1 MSPTVSPLPVYRD
14 ADCDLSVIQGKRVL
28 IIGYGSQGRTQALNA
43 RDSGVAMIKVALK
56 PGSATRIRAKA
67 DGFEVVSVTEGVRWA
82 EVMVL
87 LTSDE
92 AHRDLFA
99 HEVAPNLRAGQA
111 LIFAHGLSV
120 NFGLVTPPAD
130 VDVLL
135 VSPKGIGPRIR
146 DIYVAG
152 EGVFC
157 LFGVQQDATGE
168 AKAIGLSFAA
178 ALGCGRKGIL
188 ETTMKAECESD
199 LFGEQVVLC
208 GGTRELVTNGFQ
220 TLVDAGYPPEVAWFE
235 TCYELKLVVDLL
247 WELGMSGG
255 FGKISNTAEYGA
267 YLTGPRVIGEASRA
281 AMQDVLKD
289 VQSGDFVR
297 ALMKDYDAGSPDLHA
312 RRDALKDNPLD
323 ATKAYLD
330 GITKSATPG
339 STEAAL

>member
-1 MSPTVSPLPVYRD
+1 MSLPVYHDR
-14 ADCDLSVIQGKRVL
+14 DCDLGLIRAARVL
-28 IIGYGSQGRTQALNA
+28 VIGYGSQGRTQALNA
-43 RDSGVAMIKVALK
+43 RDSGVSQIKVALK
-56 PGSATRIRAKA
+56 PGSVTRLKA
-67 DGFEVVSVTEGVRWA
+67 EGDGFEVVGVAEGVVWA
-82 EVMVL
+82 DVIVV

-92 AHRDLFA
+92 AHQGLFRD
-99 HEVAPNLRAGQA
+99 EVGPNLRAGQA
-111 LIFAHGLSV
+111 LVFAHGLSV
-120 NFGLVTPPAD
+120 NFGLVTPPVD

-157 LFGVQQDATGE
+157 LFAVHQDATGR
-168 AKAIGLSFAA
+168 AKALGLSYAA

-208 GGTRELVTNGFQ
+208 GGTRELVSHGFQ

-255 FGKISNTAEYGA
+255 FEKISNTAEYGA
-267 YLTGPRVIGEASRA
+267 YLTGPRVINATSRA

-297 ALMKDYDAGSPDLHA
+297 RLMKDYDAGSPDLLA
-312 RRDALKDNPLD
+312 RRAALKDNLLD
-323 ATKAYLD
+323 RTKAYLD
-330 GITKSATPG
+330 GVART
-339 STEAAL
+339 

>member
-1 MSPTVSPLPVYRD
+1 MNLPVYHDR
-14 ADCDLSVIQGKRVL
+14 DCDLSIIRERKVL
-28 IIGYGSQGRTQALNA
+28 VIGYGSQGRTQALNA
-43 RDSGVAMIKVALK
+43 RDSGVTQIKVALK
-56 PGSATRIRAKA
+56 PASVTRARAEA
-67 DGFEVVSVTEGVRWA
+67 DGFEVVTVAEGVRWA
-82 EVMVL
+82 DFLVI

-92 AHRDLFA
+92 AHQSLFRD
-99 HEVAPNLRAGQA
+99 EIAPVLRAGQT
-111 LIFAHGLSV
+111 LVFAHGLSC
-120 NFGLVTPPAD
+120 NFGLVVPPAD

-157 LFGVQQDATGE
+157 LFAVQQDATGH
-168 AKAIGLSFAA
+168 AKALGLSFAA

-208 GGTRELVTNGFQ
+208 GGTRELVTAGFQ

-267 YLTGPRVIGEASRA
+267 YLTGPRVINDSSKA
-281 AMQDVLKD
+281 AMQGVLED

-297 ALMKDYDAGSPDLHA
+297 RLMADYDAGSPDLLA
-312 RRDALKDNPLD
+312 RREALKDNLLD
-323 ATKAYLD
+323 ATKLYLD
-330 GITKSATPG
+330 KVAGRPQLTA
-339 STEAAL
+339 E

>member
-1 MSPTVSPLPVYRD
+1 MTLPVYHDR
-14 ADCDLSVIQGKRVL
+14 DCDLSIIRKRKVL
-28 IIGYGSQGRTQALNA
+28 VIGYGSQGRTQALNA
-43 RDSGVAMIKVALK
+43 RDSGVTQIRVALK
-56 PGSATRIRAKA
+56 PGSATRAKA
-67 DGFEVVSVTEGVRWA
+67 ETDGFDVVTVADGVKWA
-82 EVMVL
+82 DVL
-87 LTSDE
+87 VILTSDE
-92 AHRDLFA
+92 AHQSLFRD
-99 HEVAPNLRAGQA
+99 EIAPGLRAGQA

-157 LFGVQQDATGE
+157 LFAVQQDATGY
-168 AKAIGLSFAA
+168 AKALGLSFAA

-208 GGTRELVTNGFQ
+208 GGTRDLVTNGFQ

-255 FGKISNTAEYGA
+255 FAKISNTAEYGA
-267 YLTGPRVIGEASRA
+267 YLTGPRIINDTSKA

-297 ALMKDYDAGSPDLHA
+297 RLMADYDAGSPDLLA
-312 RRDALKDNPLD
+312 RREALKDNLLD
-323 ATKAYLD
+323 RTKGYLD
-330 GITKSATPG
+330 GISAAG
-339 STEAAL
+339 AEKR

>member
-1 MSPTVSPLPVYRD
+1 MSPLPVYHD
-14 ADCDLSVIQGKRVL
+14 ADCDLSLIRGARVL
-28 IIGYGSQGRTQALNA
+28 VIGYGSQGRTQALNA
-43 RDSGVAMIKVALK
+43 RDSGVGRLKVALK
-56 PGSATRIRAKA
+56 PASATRAKAEA
-67 DGFEVVSVTEGVRWA
+67 DGFEVVTVPEGVAWA
-82 EVMVL
+82 DVIVV

-92 AHRDLFA
+92 AHPSLFRD
-99 HEVAPNLRAGQA
+99 EIAPHLRTGHA
-111 LIFAHGLSV
+111 LVFAHGLSV
-120 NFGLVTPPAD
+120 NFGLVVPPGD
-130 VDVLL
+130 IDVLL

-157 LFGVQQDATGE
+157 LFAVHQDATGR
-168 AKAIGLSFAA
+168 ARALGLSFAA

-208 GGTRELVTNGFQ
+208 GGTRELVSSGFQ

-255 FGKISNTAEYGA
+255 FAKISNTAEYGA
-267 YLTGPRVIGEASRA
+267 YLTGPRVIGEASKTAMRA
-281 AMQDVLKD
+281 VLKD

-297 ALMKDYDAGSPDLHA
+297 RLMADYDAGSPDLLA
-312 RRDALKDNPLD
+312 RRAALKDNLLD
-323 ATKAYLD
+323 RTKTYLD
-330 GITKSATPG
+330 GVAG
-339 STEAAL
+339 RR

>member
-1 MSPTVSPLPVYRD
+1 MPLPVYRD
-14 ADCDLSVIQGKRVL
+14 SDCDLSIIRSAKVL

-43 RDSGVAMIKVALK
+43 RDSGVTSIKVALK
-56 PGSATRIRAKA
+56 PDSKTRVKA
-67 DGFEVVSVTEGVRWA
+67 QSDGFEVVAVSDGVLWA
-82 EVMVL
+82 DVL
-87 LTSDE
+87 VILTSDE
-92 AHRDLFA
+92 AHEKLFA
-99 HEVAPNLRAGQA
+99 LEITPHLRSGQA
-111 LIFAHGLSV
+111 LIFAHGLSC
-120 NFGLVTPPAD
+120 NFGLVTPPVD

-157 LFGVQQDATGE
+157 LFAVQQEATGK
-168 AKAIGLSFAA
+168 AKALGLSFAA

-208 GGTRELVTNGFQ
+208 GGTRELVSNGFQ

-255 FGKISNTAEYGA
+255 FEKISNTAEYGA
-267 YLTGPRVIGEASRA
+267 YLTGPRIINDTSKA
-281 AMQDVLKD
+281 AMKSVLKE
-289 VQSGDFVR
+289 VQSGEFVR
-297 ALMKDYDAGSPDLHA
+297 QLMRDYNAGSPDLHA
-312 RRDALKDNPLD
+312 RRSALLNNRLD
-323 ATKAYLD
+323 QTKAYLD
-330 GITKSATPG
+330 GLSKDA
-339 STEAAL
+339 

>member
-1 MSPTVSPLPVYRD
+1 MPLPVYHDR
-14 ADCDLSVIQGKRVL
+14 DCDLSIIQATKLL

-43 RDSGVAMIKVALK
+43 RDSGVSRIKVALK
-56 PGSATRIRAKA
+56 PGSATRAKAEA
-67 DGFEVVSVTEGVRWA
+67 DGFEVVGVSEGVAWA
-82 EVMVL
+82 DVIVV

-92 AHRDLFA
+92 AH
-99 HEVAPNLRAGQA
+99 QA
-111 LIFAHGLSV
+111 LFRDEIAPALRFGQSLIFSHGLSI
-120 NFGLVTPPAD
+120 NFGLIVPPAD

-157 LFGVQQDATGE
+157 LFAVHQDATGK
-168 AKAIGLSFAA
+168 AKALGLSYAA

-208 GGTRELVTNGFQ
+208 GGTRELVTAGFQ

-267 YLTGPRVIGEASRA
+267 YLTGPRVINESSKA
-281 AMQDVLKD
+281 AMQAVLKD

-297 ALMKDYDAGSPDLHA
+297 ALMKDYDAGSPDLL
-312 RRDALKDNPLD
+312 RRRAELRGNLLD
-323 ATKAYLD
+323 ATKTLLD
-330 GITKSATPG
+330 KEGG
-339 STEAAL
+339 GGE

>member
-1 MSPTVSPLPVYRD
+1 MSLPVYHD
-14 ADCDLSVIQGKRVL
+14 NDCDLSLIRAKKVL
-28 IIGYGSQGRTQALNA
+28 VVGYGSQGRTQALNA
-43 RDSGVAMIKVALK
+43 RDSGVVEIKVALK
-56 PGSATRIRAKA
+56 PGSATRTKAEA
-67 DGFEVVSVTEGVRWA
+67 DGFDVVTVAQGVAWA
-82 EVMVL
+82 DVMVV

-92 AHRDLFA
+92 AHQSLFRD
-99 HEVAPNLRAGQA
+99 EIAPHLRAGQT
-111 LIFAHGLSV
+111 LIFAHGLSI
-120 NFGLVTPPAD
+120 NFGLVVPPAD

-157 LFGVQQDATGE
+157 LFAVQQDATGH
-168 AKAIGLSFAA
+168 AKALGLSFAA

-208 GGTRELVTNGFQ
+208 GGTRELVSQGFQ

-255 FGKISNTAEYGA
+255 FAKISNTAEYGA
-267 YLTGPRVIGEASRA
+267 YLTGPRIIGEASRT

-297 ALMKDYDAGSPDLHA
+297 RLMADYDAGSPDLLA
-312 RRDALKDNPLD
+312 RRAALKDNLLD
-323 ATKAYLD
+323 STKAYLD
-330 GITKSATPG
+330 GASVKK
-339 STEAAL
+339 

>member
-1 MSPTVSPLPVYRD
+1 MLPVYHD
-14 ADCDLSVIQGKRVL
+14 SDCDLSLIQASKLL

-43 RDSGVAMIKVALK
+43 RDSGVAQVRVALK
-56 PGSATRIRAKA
+56 LGSKTYDKAAA
-67 DGFEVVSVTEGVRWA
+67 DGFDVVTVAEGVRWA
-82 EVMVL
+82 EVIVV

-92 AHRDLFA
+92 AHQSLFRD
-99 HEVAPNLRAGQA
+99 EIAPNLRAGQA

-120 NFGLVTPPAD
+120 NFGLVVPPAD

-157 LFGVQQDATGE
+157 LFAVHQDATSK
-168 AKAIGLSFAA
+168 AKALGLSYAA

-208 GGTRELVTNGFQ
+208 GGTRELVSNGFQ

-255 FGKISNTAEYGA
+255 FEKISNTAEYGA
-267 YLTGPRVIGEASRA
+267 YLTGPRVIGEASKA
-281 AMQDVLKD
+281 AMQGVLKD
-289 VQSGDFVR
+289 VQSGDFVHR
-297 ALMKDYDAGSPDLHA
+297 LMNDYDAGSPDLLA
-312 RRDALKDNPLD
+312 RRAALKDNRLD
-323 ATKAYLD
+323 QTKRYLD
-330 GITKSATPG
+330 GV
-339 STEAAL
+339 AADRK

>member
-1 MSPTVSPLPVYRD
+1 MPLPIYHDR
-14 ADCDLSVIQGKRVL
+14 DCDLSLIRARKVL
-28 IIGYGSQGRTQALNA
+28 VIGYGSQGRTQALNA
-43 RDSGVAMIKVALK
+43 RDSGVVEIKIALK
-56 PGSATRIRAKA
+56 PGSNTRAKA
-67 DGFEVVSVTEGVRWA
+67 EADSFDVVTVEDGVKWA
-82 EVMVL
+82 DVIIV

-92 AHRDLFA
+92 AHQSLFRDGI
-99 HEVAPNLRAGQA
+99 APNLRAGQG

-157 LFGVQQDATGE
+157 LFAVQQDATGS
-168 AKAIGLSFAA
+168 AKALGLSFAA

-208 GGTRELVTNGFQ
+208 GGTRELVSNGFQ

-255 FGKISNTAEYGA
+255 FEKISNTAEYGA
-267 YLTGPRVIGEASRA
+267 YLTGPRIINDTSKA
-281 AMQDVLKD
+281 AMQAVLKD

-297 ALMKDYDAGSPDLHA
+297 QLMKDYDAGSPDLLA
-312 RRDALKDNPLD
+312 RRAAHKSNLLD
-323 ATKAYLD
+323 QTKAYLD
-330 GITKSATPG
+330 ASAKS
-339 STEAAL
+339 

>member
-1 MSPTVSPLPVYRD
+1 MSQPVSRLAVYHD
-14 ADCDLSVIQGKRVL
+14 KDCDISIIRAKRVL
-28 IIGYGSQGRTQALNA
+28 VIGYGSQGRTQALNA
-43 RDSGVAMIKVALK
+43 RDSGVAQIKVALK
-56 PGSATRIRAKA
+56 PDSQTREKARA
-67 DGFEVVSVTEGVRWA
+67 DGFEVVSVAEGVAWA
-82 EVMVL
+82 EVIVV

-99 HEVAPNLRAGQA
+99 NEIAPNLRSGQA

-120 NFGLVTPPAD
+120 HFGLVTPPTD

-157 LFGVQQDATGE
+157 LFSVQQDATGH

-188 ETTMKAECESD
+188 ETTMKDECESD

-208 GGTRELVTNGFQ
+208 GGTRELVSNGFQ

-255 FGKISNTAEYGA
+255 FARISNTAEYGA
-267 YLTGPRVIGEASRA
+267 YLTGPRVINDASRA
-281 AMQDVLKD
+281 AMQGVLKD

-297 ALMKDYDAGSPDLHA
+297 ALMKDYDAGSPDLLQ
-312 RRDALKDNPLD
+312 RRAALKDNLLD

-330 GITKSATPG
+330 GVTATP
-339 STEAAL
+339 TPPRRAE

>member
-1 MSPTVSPLPVYRD
+1 MPLPVYYER
-14 ADCDLSVIQGKRVL
+14 DCDLKLIRGVNLL

-43 RDSGVAMIKVALK
+43 RDSGVSHIKVALK
-56 PGSATRIRAKA
+56 PQSPTRVRAEA
-67 DGFEVVSVTEGVRWA
+67 DGFEVVSVADGVAWA
-82 EVMVL
+82 EVIIV

-92 AHRDLFA
+92 AHQKLFA
-99 HEVAPNLRAGQA
+99 EEISPSLRAGQA
-111 LIFAHGLSV
+111 LVFAHGLSI

-157 LFGVQQDATGE
+157 LFAVHQDATGR
-168 AKAIGLSFAA
+168 AKALGLSYAA

-208 GGTRELVTNGFQ
+208 GGTRELVSNGFQ

-255 FGKISNTAEYGA
+255 FEKISNTAEYGA
-267 YLTGPRVIGEASRA
+267 YLTGPRIINAESKA
-281 AMQDVLKD
+281 AMQGVLKD

-297 ALMKDYDAGSPDLHA
+297 QLMRDYDAGSPDLLS
-312 RRDALKDNPLD
+312 RRQALKDNLLD
-323 ATKAYLD
+323 STKRYLD
-330 GITKSATPG
+330 GVARG
-339 STEAAL
+339 A

>member
-1 MSPTVSPLPVYRD
+1 MSLPVYHDR
-14 ADCDLSVIQGKRVL
+14 DCDLGLIQAARVL
-28 IIGYGSQGRTQALNA
+28 VIGYGSQGRTQALNA
-43 RDSGVAMIKVALK
+43 RDSGVSQIKVALK
-56 PGSATRIRAKA
+56 PGSATRLKA
-67 DGFEVVSVTEGVRWA
+67 ETDGFEVVGVAEGVVWA
-82 EVMVL
+82 DVIVV

-92 AHRDLFA
+92 AHQGLFRD
-99 HEVAPNLRAGQA
+99 EVGPNLRAGQA
-111 LIFAHGLSV
+111 LVFAHGLSV
-120 NFGLVTPPAD
+120 NFGLVTPPVD

-157 LFGVQQDATGE
+157 LFAVHQDATGK
-168 AKAIGLSFAA
+168 AKALGLSYAA

-208 GGTRELVTNGFQ
+208 GGTRELVSNGFQ

-255 FGKISNTAEYGA
+255 FEKISNTAEYGA
-267 YLTGPRVIGEASRA
+267 YLTGPRVINDTSTA

-289 VQSGDFVR
+289 VQSGAFVR
-297 ALMKDYDAGSPDLHA
+297 RLMKDYDAGSPDLLA
-312 RRDALKDNPLD
+312 RRAALKDNLLD
-323 ATKAYLD
+323 RTKAYLD
-330 GITKSATPG
+330 GVAKGA
-339 STEAAL
+339 

>member
-1 MSPTVSPLPVYRD
+1 MTLPVYHDR
-14 ADCDLSVIQGKRVL
+14 DCDLSIIRDRKVL
-28 IIGYGSQGRTQALNA
+28 VIGYGSQGRTQALNA
-43 RDSGVAMIKVALK
+43 RDSGVTKIKVALK
-56 PGSATRIRAKA
+56 PGSATRAKAKA
-67 DGFEVVSVTEGVRWA
+67 DGFEVVTVEDGVKWA
-82 EVMVL
+82 DVMVV

-92 AHRDLFA
+92 AHQSLFRD
-99 HEVAPNLRAGQA
+99 EIAPHLRAGQA
-111 LIFAHGLSV
+111 MIFAHGLSV

-157 LFGVQQDATGE
+157 LFAVQQDATGN
-168 AKAIGLSFAA
+168 AKALGLSFAA

-208 GGTRELVTNGFQ
+208 GGTRELVTSGFQ

-255 FGKISNTAEYGA
+255 FAKISNTAEYGA
-267 YLTGPRVIGEASRA
+267 YLTGPRVINHASKA

-297 ALMKDYDAGSPDLHA
+297 RLMADYDAGSPDLLA
-312 RRDALKDNPLD
+312 RRQTLKDNLLD
-323 ATKAYLD
+323 RTKDYLD
-330 GITKSATPG
+330 GISRDKN
-339 STEAAL
+339 

>member
-1 MSPTVSPLPVYRD
+1 MPLPVFHDR
-14 ADCDLSVIQGKRVL
+14 DCDLSIIQAKKVL
-28 IIGYGSQGRTQALNA
+28 VIGYGSQGRTQALNA
-43 RDSGVAMIKVALK
+43 RDSGVTDIKVALK
-56 PGSATRIRAKA
+56 PGSKTRAKAEA
-67 DGFEVVSVTEGVRWA
+67 DGFEVVTVADGVKWA
-82 EVMVL
+82 DVMVV

-92 AHRDLFA
+92 AHQSLFRD
-99 HEVAPNLRAGQA
+99 EISPSLRAGQG

-120 NFGLVTPPAD
+120 NFGLIIPPAD

-157 LFGVQQDATGE
+157 LFAVQQDATGS
-168 AKAIGLSFAA
+168 AKALGLSFAA

-208 GGTRELVTNGFQ
+208 GGTRELVSNGFQ

-255 FGKISNTAEYGA
+255 FEKISNTAEYGA
-267 YLTGPRVIGEASRA
+267 YLTGPRIINDTSKA
-281 AMQDVLKD
+281 AMQAVLKD

-297 ALMKDYDAGSPDLHA
+297 QLMKDYDAGSPDLLA
-312 RRDALKDNPLD
+312 RRAALKDNLLD
-323 ATKAYLD
+323 QTKRYLD
-330 GITKSATPG
+330 GVAK
-339 STEAAL
+339 

>member
-1 MSPTVSPLPVYRD
+1 MALPVYHD
-14 ADCDLSVIQGKRVL
+14 ADCDLSLIRAAKVL
-28 IIGYGSQGRTQALNA
+28 VIGYGSQGRTQALNA
-43 RDSGVAMIKVALK
+43 RDSGVTLIKVALK
-56 PGSATRIRAKA
+56 PGSATRAKA
-67 DGFEVVSVTEGVRWA
+67 EGDGFQVVTVAEGVAWA
-82 EVMVL
+82 DVIVV

-92 AHRDLFA
+92 AHQSLFRD
-99 HEVAPNLRAGQA
+99 EIAPGLRDGQS

-120 NFGLVTPPAD
+120 NFGLVVPPAE

-152 EGVFC
+152 DGVFC
-157 LFGVQQDATGE
+157 LFAVHQDASGR
-168 AKAIGLSFAA
+168 ARALGLSYAA

-208 GGTRELVTNGFQ
+208 GGTRELVSSGFQ

-255 FGKISNTAEYGA
+255 FEKISNTAEYGA
-267 YLTGPRVIGEASRA
+267 YLTGPRIIGKASKA
-281 AMQDVLKD
+281 AMQDVLKQ
-289 VQSGDFVR
+289 VQSGGFVR
-297 ALMKDYDAGSPDLHA
+297 RLMADYDAGSPDLLA
-312 RRDALKDNPLD
+312 RREALRDNLLD
-323 ATKAYLD
+323 RTKAYLD
-330 GITKSATPG
+330 GVASGK
-339 STEAAL
+339 

>member
-1 MSPTVSPLPVYRD
+1 MTLPVYHDR
-14 ADCDLSVIQGKRVL
+14 DCDLSIIRNRKVL
-28 IIGYGSQGRTQALNA
+28 VIGYGSQGRTQALNA
-43 RDSGVAMIKVALK
+43 RDSGVTQIKVALK
-56 PGSATRIRAKA
+56 PASTTRARAEA
-67 DGFEVVSVTEGVRWA
+67 DGFDVVTVADGVTWA
-82 EVMVL
+82 DVL
-87 LTSDE
+87 VVLTSDE
-92 AHRDLFA
+92 AHQSLFRD
-99 HEVAPNLRAGQA
+99 EIAPNLRAGQA

-157 LFGVQQDATGE
+157 LFAVQQDATGH
-168 AKAIGLSFAA
+168 AKTLGLSFAA
-178 ALGCGRKGIL
+178 ALGCGRKCIL

-255 FGKISNTAEYGA
+255 FAKISNTAEYGA
-267 YLTGPRVIGEASRA
+267 YLTGPRVINDASKA
-281 AMQDVLKD
+281 AMQEVLKD

-297 ALMKDYDAGSPDLHA
+297 RLMADYDAGSPDLLA
-312 RRDALKDNPLD
+312 RREALKNNLLD
-323 ATKAYLD
+323 RTKDYLD
-330 GITKSATPG
+330 GISDAGVKKT
-339 STEAAL
+339 

>member
-1 MSPTVSPLPVYRD
+1 MSLPVYHDRD
-14 ADCDLSVIQGKRVL
+14 CELSLIQGKRVL
-28 IIGYGSQGRTQALNA
+28 VIGYGSQGRTQALNA
-43 RDSGVAMIKVALK
+43 RDSGVAHIKVGLK
-56 PGSATRIRAKA
+56 PNSPTRDKAAA
-67 DGFEVVSVTEGVRWA
+67 DGFDVVDVAEGVAWA
-82 EVMVL
+82 EVIIV

-92 AHRDLFA
+92 AHQKLFVD
-99 HEVAPNLRAGQA
+99 ELAPALRPGQA
-111 LIFAHGLSV
+111 LVFAHGLSI

-157 LFGVQQDATGE
+157 LFAVHQDATGQ
-168 AKAIGLSFAA
+168 AKALGLSFAA

-188 ETTMKAECESD
+188 ETTMKDECESD

-208 GGTRELVTNGFQ
+208 GGTRDLVSDGFQ

-247 WELGMSGG
+247 WERGMSGG
-255 FGKISNTAEYGA
+255 FEKISNTAEYGA
-267 YLTGPRVIGEASRA
+267 YLTGPRIINAQSRA
-281 AMQDVLKD
+281 AMQGVLKD

-297 ALMKDYDAGSPDLHA
+297 QLMHDYDAGSPDLLS
-312 RRDALKDNPLD
+312 RRQALKDNLLD
-323 ATKAYLD
+323 STKRYLD
-330 GITKSATPG
+330 GVAG
-339 STEAAL
+339 EA

>member
-1 MSPTVSPLPVYRD
+1 MPLPLPVYHDR
-14 ADCDLSVIQGKRVL
+14 DCDLSIIRTARVL
-28 IIGYGSQGRTQALNA
+28 VIGYGSQGRTQALNA
-43 RDSGVAMIKVALK
+43 RDSGVSQIKVALK
-56 PGSATRIRAKA
+56 PESKTRVKAEA
-67 DGFEVVSVTEGVRWA
+67 DGFEVVTVADGVAWA
-82 EVMVL
+82 DVMVV

-92 AHRDLFA
+92 AHQKLFA
-99 HEVAPNLRAGQA
+99 EEMAPHLRAGQA
-111 LIFAHGLSV
+111 LVFAHGLSC
-120 NFGLVTPPAD
+120 NFGLVVPPAD

-157 LFGVQQDATGE
+157 LFAVQQDATG
-168 AKAIGLSFAA
+168 KARALGLSFAA
-178 ALGCGRKGIL
+178 ALGCGRKGIF

-208 GGTRELVTNGFQ
+208 GGTRELVTTGFQ

-255 FGKISNTAEYGA
+255 FEKISNTAEYGA
-267 YLTGPRVIGEASRA
+267 YLTGPRVINAASRE
-281 AMQDVLKD
+281 AMQGVLKD

-297 ALMKDYDAGSPDLHA
+297 QLMRDYDAGSPDLLG
-312 RRDALKDNPLD
+312 RRAALKDNRLD
-323 ATKAYLD
+323 ETKRYLD
-330 GITKSATPG
+330 GVAN
-339 STEAAL
+339 AAR

>member
-1 MSPTVSPLPVYRD
+1 MPLPVYHD
-14 ADCDLSVIQGKRVL
+14 KDCDLGLIQAAKVL
-28 IIGYGSQGRTQALNA
+28 VIGYGSQGRTQALNA
-43 RDSGVAMIKVALK
+43 RDSGVSEIRVALK
-56 PGSATRIRAKA
+56 PGSATRAKAEA
-67 DGFEVVSVTEGVRWA
+67 DGFTVVTVAEGVPWA
-82 EVMVL
+82 DVIVV

-92 AHRDLFA
+92 AHQSLFRD
-99 HEVAPNLRAGQA
+99 EISPVLRGGQA

-120 NFGLVTPPAD
+120 NFGLVVPPAD

-157 LFGVQQDATGE
+157 LFAVQQDATGR
-168 AKAIGLSFAA
+168 AKVLGLSFAA

-208 GGTRELVTNGFQ
+208 GGTRELVSNGFQ
-220 TLVDAGYPPEVAWFE
+220 ALVDAGYPPEVAWFE

-255 FGKISNTAEYGA
+255 FAKISNTAEYGA
-267 YLTGPRVIGEASRA
+267 YLTGPRVIGEASKQ
-281 AMQDVLKD
+281 AMQDVLSD
-289 VQSGDFVR
+289 VQSGAFVKR
-297 ALMKDYDAGSPDLHA
+297 LMADYDAGSPDLLG
-312 RRDALKDNPLD
+312 RRKALEDNRLD
-323 ATKAYLD
+323 ATKRYLD
-330 GITKSATPG
+330 GVAGK
-339 STEAAL
+339 

>member
-1 MSPTVSPLPVYRD
+1 MPLPVYHDR
-14 ADCDLSVIQGKRVL
+14 DCDLSIIQATKLLV
-28 IIGYGSQGRTQALNA
+28 IGYGSQGRTQALNA
-43 RDSGVAMIKVALK
+43 RDSGVTEIKVALK
-56 PGSATRIRAKA
+56 PGSATRAKAEA
-67 DGFEVVSVTEGVRWA
+67 DGFKVVGVGDGVAWA
-82 EVMVL
+82 DAIVV

-92 AHRDLFA
+92 AHQALFRD
-99 HEVAPNLRAGQA
+99 EVSPGLRGGQS

-157 LFGVQQDATGE
+157 LFAVHQDATGR
-168 AKAIGLSFAA
+168 AKALGLSYAA

-208 GGTRELVTNGFQ
+208 GGTRELVTAGFQ

-255 FGKISNTAEYGA
+255 FKKISNTAEYGA
-267 YLTGPRVIGEASRA
+267 YLTGPRIINESSKA
-281 AMQDVLKD
+281 AMQAVLKD

-297 ALMKDYDAGSPDLHA
+297 ALMKDYDAGSPDLLK
-312 RRDALKDNPLD
+312 RRAALEDNRLD
-323 ATKAYLD
+323 ATKRYLD
-330 GITKSATPG
+330 GMATK
-339 STEAAL
+339 